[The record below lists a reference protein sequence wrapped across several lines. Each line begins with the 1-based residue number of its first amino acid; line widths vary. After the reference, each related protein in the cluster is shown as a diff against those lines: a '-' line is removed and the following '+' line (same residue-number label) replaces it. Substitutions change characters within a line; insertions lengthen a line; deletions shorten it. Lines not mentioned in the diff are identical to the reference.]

1 MIIGQTIVA
10 VDLDDG
16 SGNNATTVYTPW
28 IASWGNAAIFSY
40 EIIAI
45 TGALG
50 SFTVKVYTKN
60 SEEADP
66 GTPKGTA
73 STQSA
78 TSITPATYSITDAIG
93 LLELV
98 RLEFKLTALA
108 TEQCCTAQV
117 HFRPLNPSWKT
128 N

>member
-10 VDLDDG
+10 AITG
-16 SGNNATTVYTPW
+16 STTTVYTPW

-40 EIIAI
+40 ELIAI
-45 TGALG
+45 GGTSA
-50 SFTVKVYTKN
+50 SFAAKVFTKK
-60 SEEADP
+60 SEDVDP
-66 GTPKGTA
+66 GTQKGST
-73 STQSA
+73 STQ
-78 TSITPATYSITDAIG
+78 TTPNTYSIADASG

-98 RLEFKLTALA
+98 RVEFTLTAG
-108 TEQCCTAQV
+108 TGVAQA